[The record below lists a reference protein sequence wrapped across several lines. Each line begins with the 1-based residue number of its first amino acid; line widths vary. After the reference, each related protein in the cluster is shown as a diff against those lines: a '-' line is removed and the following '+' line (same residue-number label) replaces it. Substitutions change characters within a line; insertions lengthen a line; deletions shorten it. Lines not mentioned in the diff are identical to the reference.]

1 MAERKMVPLPN
12 THYTVELRSGRVITI
27 DEGFENLFGY
37 TQADVD
43 EGLVF
48 KHLVPC
54 VEYGDMVYE
63 LREQFITHKCA
74 CYQHG
79 VINKDGIKIQVVSFF
94 TIQNKLLNGHRVLEV
109 GVADITDII
118 EKRAAE
124 CCCEE

>member
-27 DEGFENLFGY
+27 DEG
-37 TQADVD
+37 
-43 EGLVF
+43 LVF

-54 VEYGDMVYE
+54 VEYEDMVDE

>member
-43 EGLVF
+43 AGLVF

-54 VEYGDMVYE
+54 VEVHQTSN
-63 LREQFITHKCA
+63 LSSF
-74 CYQHG
+74 HG
-79 VINKDGIKIQVVSFF
+79 V
-94 TIQNKLLNGHRVLEV
+94 LNMK
-109 GVADITDII
+109 TW
-118 EKRAAE
+118 
-124 CCCEE
+124 